1 MRLFDIDSRE
11 DYLQKIN
18 SQGGSLN
25 MAIEALEQEPVV
37 RCKDCISKP
46 NNTCE
51 VDLISRE
58 DAMGAVQDHFN
69 ADGFK
74 GYYDGQKMMDR
85 ITALPSAEPK
95 TGEWIPFNEKLPREH
110 AQYLVCFESG
120 ECFVYWLK
128 DSDWVRD
135 MIEKEGAIAWMP
147 LPMPY
152 REGREDYELAT
163 EQMEHDVMYEPT
175 YNSEDGSM

>member
-1 MRLFDIDSRE
+1 MTREEAIKILEEEAEFLYGGDEPYNKIAFD
-11 DYLQKIN
+11 
-18 SQGGSLN
+18 
-25 MAIEALEQEPVV
+25 MAIESLTYQNL
-37 RCKDCISKP
+37 SKP

-95 TGEWIPFNEKLPREH
+95 TGEWIPFNEKLPREY
-110 AQYLVCFESG
+110 AQYLVCSESG
-120 ECFVYWLK
+120 ERLVYWLE
-128 DSDWVRD
+128 DSDWVRG
-135 MIEKEGAIAWMP
+135 MIEKEGIIAWMP

-163 EQMEHDVMYEPT
+163 EQMEHDIMYEPT

>member
-1 MRLFDIDSRE
+1 MTKRFYVLRNRGAKMKGEKMTKQKIL
-11 DYLQKIN
+11 DYLNNVLHPIISPDN
-18 SQGGSLN
+18 WNIYSELYD
-25 MAIEALEQEPVV
+25 MIEE
-37 RCKDCISKP
+37 
-46 NNTCE
+46 
-51 VDLISRE
+51 
-58 DAMGAVQDHFN
+58 
-69 ADGFK
+69 
-74 GYYDGQKMMDR
+74 
-85 ITALPSAEPK
+85 LPSAEPK
-95 TGEWIPFNEKLPREH
+95 TGEWIPFNEKLPREY

-120 ECFVYWLK
+120 ECYVYWLK